1 MQLLYRGTEDKFTAE
16 AFHARCDN
24 SSPPTTLTFVKSEF
38 DRVFGGF
45 ASIPWTSSAYNDYS
59 DEKAF
64 IFSLTHRTKHEQ
76 SQLKEKALRHYPG
89 YLPTFGYAHDFHI
102 CDNCDSVKSSHSLF
116 GHSVNSTYALPV
128 GIEPDSEDALN
139 YLAGG

>member
-1 MQLLYRGTEDKFTAE
+1 LLDLLSAVTENKLFFDVSEVKLAPDLSVFASKIPEVNKNWDCLLHWFQEKGEPIKKMQLLYRGTEDKFTAE

-59 DEKAF
+59 DERAF
-64 IFSLTHRTKHEQ
+64 IFSLSHRTKHEQ
-76 SQLKEKALRHYPG
+76 S
-89 YLPTFGYAHDFHI
+89 
-102 CDNCDSVKSSHSLF
+102 
-116 GHSVNSTYALPV
+116 
-128 GIEPDSEDALN
+128 
-139 YLAGG
+139 